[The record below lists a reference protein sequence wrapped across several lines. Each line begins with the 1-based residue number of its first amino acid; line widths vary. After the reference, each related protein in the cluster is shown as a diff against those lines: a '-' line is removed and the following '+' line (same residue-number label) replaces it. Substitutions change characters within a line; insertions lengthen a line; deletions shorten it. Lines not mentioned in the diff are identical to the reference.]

1 MLMGDTAQLPPVGQL
16 ESPALSTRTLSGYG
30 LTLYD
35 LQLKRI
41 ARQALDSGILHNAT
55 LVRDIIDDGVLVAP
69 QLEVENRPDIESIT
83 GEFLL
88 ETLNDCYDAG
98 GLDETIIITR
108 SNRRATLFNAG
119 VRNQILYREDELAVG
134 DLLLVAKNNYYWAAD
149 NKEVDFI
156 ANGDRVEVLRIW
168 GEEERLYGLRFV
180 NATVRLTDR
189 DGIELD
195 VKIILDSLFSDTPAL
210 TREQADGL
218 FNGVMETLEGDRRS
232 RFRKLKEDP
241 YFNALQVKFAYCVT
255 CHKAQGGQWQN
266 VFIDLGS
273 IMPDAFAQLDFL
285 RWLYTALTRARRH
298 VYLVNTPRA
307 LLISGE

>member
-69 QLEVENRPDIESIT
+69 QLEVENWPDIESIT

-156 ANGDRVEVLRIW
+156 ANGDRIEVLRIW

-189 DGIELD
+189 DGLELD

-218 FNGVMETLEGDRRS
+218 FNGVMETLEGRWSRRS
-232 RFRKLKEDP
+232 FRRSPQHSSWGLP
-241 YFNALQVKFAYCVT
+241 
-255 CHKAQGGQWQN
+255 
-266 VFIDLGS
+266 
-273 IMPDAFAQLDFL
+273 
-285 RWLYTALTRARRH
+285 
-298 VYLVNTPRA
+298 
-307 LLISGE
+307 